1 MIIRSVT
8 EGDTSRWRGDDVH
21 DDDDDVDDDESSRL
35 SLGSMRST
43 CLYVCAAKPRV
54 KPPFPCPV
62 YRYWRSYTKIAGIPF
77 EVYAQT
83 CPNFLPTVPAS
94 GQQTG

>member
-8 EGDTSRWRGDDVH
+8 EGDTSRWRGDDV
-21 DDDDDVDDDESSRL
+21 DDDVDDDESRL

-43 CLYVCAAKPRV
+43 CLCVCV
-54 KPPFPCPV
+54 LLSLVLNPPSPCPV

>member
-21 DDDDDVDDDESSRL
+21 DDDDDDDDESRL

-43 CLYVCAAKPRV
+43 CLCVCAAKPRV
-54 KPPFPCPV
+54 KPPFPLPGEQV
-62 YRYWRSYTKIAGIPF
+62 L
-77 EVYAQT
+77 EVLYK
-83 CPNFLPTVPAS
+83 NSWHSF
-94 GQQTG
+94 